1 MKKIIYLFAA
11 LTLIVS
17 VASCGKNKKE
27 AEVDPKQEQIDQLNR
42 FIDIVAVGMDSINRQ
57 EQSLFVGKDGMKLST
72 KEQILEN
79 LKLYK
84 QTLDDQRNRVAQLE
98 EELQNKNDEQ
108 STKLRAVIASLKQ
121 QLAEKDAKIA
131 SLEKQLAEK
140 DVNIA
145 QLNEEVSTLN
155 TRVGKLNTH
164 VSDLNQ
170 HVTSL
175 NDQVEQ
181 LDETNQKQ
189 EETIHEQQKKVQ
201 ELTTGYVKI
210 ATKEQLATAGIIK
223 AGSGLFAKKKFD
235 ANGVDNALFQK
246 VSTTTT
252 QTFNIPGKK
261 AEIMT
266 QHPTGSYRLNGQTL
280 TITNPAR
287 FWSVSHYLVVKYK

>member
-1 MKKIIYLFAA
+1 MKKIMYLFAA
-11 LTLIVS
+11 LALIMGT
-17 VASCGKNKKE
+17 ASCSKDKKE
-27 AEVDPKQEQIDQLNR
+27 AEPDPKQEQIDQLNE

-57 EQSLFVGKDGMKLST
+57 EQNLFVGKDGMKLST

-79 LKLYK
+79 LRLYK
-84 QTLDDQRNRVAQLE
+84 QTVDEQRERIAKLE
-98 EELQNKNDEQ
+98 EELANKNDEQ
-108 STKLRAVIASLKQ
+108 SAKLRAVITSLKQ
-121 QLAEKDAKIA
+121 QLAAKDAKIA

-145 QLNEEVSTLN
+145 ELNEEVSTLN
-155 TRVGKLNTH
+155 TRVGRLNTH

-175 NDQVEQ
+175 NDQVEE
-181 LDETNQKQ
+181 LDEANQQKEQ
-189 EETIHEQQKKVQ
+189 TIHEQQKKVQ

-210 ATKEQLATAGIIK
+210 ATKDQLAALGIIK

-266 QHPTGSYRLNGQTL
+266 QHPAGSYRLNGQTL
-280 TITNPAR
+280 TITNPTR